1 MANLFKNM
9 FSSSSAE
16 AVKTTN
22 GNGDAPKVE
31 PLHVTDAD
39 FEALILQSDKPAVV
53 DLWADWCGPC
63 HMIAPSVEQMATAYD
78 GRAVIAKLNVDEN
91 PNVPGRYGIMGI
103 PTLLYFKDGKAKV
116 EVALAR
122 GRKAYDKRQ
131 AIAKRDAEFEARR
144 ADARNTKY
152 GSHA

>member
-1 MANLFKNM
+1 M
-9 FSSSSAE
+9 
-16 AVKTTN
+16 
-22 GNGDAPKVE
+22 
-31 PLHVTDAD
+31 HVTDAD

-103 PTLLYFKDGKAKV
+103 PTLLYFKDGK
-116 EVALAR
+116 EVDRQVGVTSYPALANKLEKLL
-122 GRKAYDKRQ
+122 G
-131 AIAKRDAEFEARR
+131 
-144 ADARNTKY
+144 
-152 GSHA
+152 